1 MEQTEYKQIVARL
14 EGLTDAQFDALLETL
29 RHRKDAD
36 GVQRLVMARLAERQ
50 CCPYCEGGAIVNMAS
65 SLDRSDSGAK
75 AAARPSPR

>member
-29 RHRKDAD
+29 RYRKDAD

-50 CCPYCEGGAIVNMAS
+50 CCPYCEGRTIGSV
-65 SLDRSDSGAK
+65 
-75 AAARPSPR
+75 